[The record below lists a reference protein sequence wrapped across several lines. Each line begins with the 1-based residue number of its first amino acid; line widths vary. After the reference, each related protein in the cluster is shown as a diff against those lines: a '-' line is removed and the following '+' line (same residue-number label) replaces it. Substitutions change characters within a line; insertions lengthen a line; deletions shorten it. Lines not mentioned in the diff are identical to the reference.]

1 MIPTTETLDSDL
13 SLMGRRV
20 STFVELTKPRLVS
33 MILITTSVGFYLASS
48 QSLEWLKFIHTI
60 IGTGLSAAGVLALN
74 QYLERDL
81 DAQMVRTYH
90 RPLPDRR
97 LQPTTA
103 LSFGV
108 LLTASGLLYM
118 AFSVNALSALVA
130 SAIVVTYLFVYTPLK
145 QKTSLCTVVGAVPG
159 ALPPVIGWV
168 AAREMRN
175 IEAWNGAW
183 VLFSILFLWQLP
195 HSLSIACIYR
205 DEYAQAGFRLLPV
218 IDPDGKSTGRQI
230 VSNCLGLLVVA
241 LLPTLIGI
249 AGVVYFFAALALSIV
264 FLGFGISLSISR
276 STAAAKRLLYASLI
290 YLPLLFLA
298 MALDK
303 MS

>member
-1 MIPTTETLDSDL
+1 MISTTQTVGIDL
-13 SLMGRRV
+13 SQMSRRM

-33 MILITTSVGFYLASS
+33 MILITTSAGFYIASP
-48 QSLEWLKFIHTI
+48 QPLNWMQLICAI

-81 DAQMVRTYH
+81 DARMVRTCH
-90 RPLPDRR
+90 RPLPDQR
-97 LQPTTA
+97 LQPTAA
-103 LSFGV
+103 LFFGV
-108 LLTASGLLYM
+108 LLTAGGLLYLR
-118 AFSVNALSALVA
+118 FFVNPLSALVT

-145 QKTSLCTVVGAVPG
+145 QKTSLCTIAGAFPG

-168 AAREMRN
+168 AARGTLN
-175 IEAWNGAW
+175 IEAG
-183 VLFSILFLWQLP
+183 VLFAILFLWQLP

-218 IDPDGKSTGRQI
+218 IHPDGKSTNRQI
-230 VSNCLGLLVVA
+230 VLNCLGLLGVA

-249 AGVVYFFAALALSIV
+249 AGIVYFYAALILGIV
-264 FLGFGISLSISR
+264 FLGFGVNLSISR
-276 STAAAKRLLYASLI
+276 STIAAKRLLYASLV
-290 YLPLLFLA
+290 YLPCVFLI

-303 MS
+303 VA

>member
-13 SLMGRRV
+13 SLMSRRV

-249 AGVVYFFAALALSIV
+249 AGVVYFFSALALSIV

>member
-1 MIPTTETLDSDL
+1 MISTTQAVGVDL
-13 SLMGRRV
+13 SQMSRRV

-33 MILITTSVGFYLASS
+33 MILITTSAGFYIASP
-48 QSLEWLKFIHTI
+48 QTLNWMQLICAI

-81 DAQMVRTYH
+81 DARMVRTCH
-90 RPLPDRR
+90 RPLPDQRIR
-97 LQPTTA
+97 PTAA
-103 LSFGV
+103 LFFGV
-108 LLTASGLLYM
+108 LLTGGGLLYLT
-118 AFSVNALSALVA
+118 FFVNPLSALVT

-145 QKTSLCTVVGAVPG
+145 QKTSLCTVAGAFPG

-168 AAREMRN
+168 AARGTLN
-175 IEAWNGAW
+175 IEAG
-183 VLFSILFLWQLP
+183 VLFAILFLWQLP

-218 IDPDGKSTGRQI
+218 IHPDGRSTNRQI
-230 VSNCLGLLVVA
+230 VINCLGLLVVA

-249 AGVVYFFAALALSIV
+249 AGIVYFYAALILGII
-264 FLGFGISLSISR
+264 FLGFGVNLSISR
-276 STAAAKRLLYASLI
+276 SMIAAKRLLYASLI
-290 YLPLLFLA
+290 YLPCVFLI

-303 MS
+303 VT

>member
-1 MIPTTETLDSDL
+1 MMPTTHTLDIDL
-13 SLMGRRV
+13 SQMSRRL

-33 MILITTSVGFYLASS
+33 MILITTSAGFYLASPLPLNWV
-48 QSLEWLKFIHTI
+48 QFIHAI
-60 IGTGLSAAGVLALN
+60 VGTGLSAAGVLALN

-81 DAQMVRTYH
+81 DAQMVRTCH

-97 LQPTTA
+97 LHPTTA

-108 LLTASGLLYM
+108 LMTASGLLYM
-118 AFSVNALSALVA
+118 AFSVNALSALVT

-168 AAREMRN
+168 AARGTLN
-175 IEAWNGAW
+175 IETC
-183 VLFSILFLWQLP
+183 VLFAMLFLWQLP
-195 HSLSIACIYR
+195 HSLSIAYIYR
-205 DEYAQAGFRLLPV
+205 DEYAKAGFRLLPV
-218 IDPDGKSTGRQI
+218 IHPDGKSTGRQI
-230 VSNCLGLLVVA
+230 VSNSLGLLVVA

-249 AGVVYFFAALALSIV
+249 AGIVYFFAALALSIG
-264 FLGFGISLSISR
+264 FLAFGISLSISR
-276 STAAAKRLLYASLI
+276 STVAAKRLLYASLI
-290 YLPLLFLA
+290 YLPLVFLV

-303 MS
+303 MA

>member
-1 MIPTTETLDSDL
+1 MIPTTETLDSEL
-13 SLMGRRV
+13 SLMSRRV

-33 MILITTSVGFYLASS
+33 MILITTSVGFYLASP
-48 QSLEWLKFIHTI
+48 QPLEWLKFIHAI

-81 DAQMVRTYH
+81 DAQMVRTCH

-108 LLTASGLLYM
+108 LLTAGGLIYM
-118 AFSVNALSALVA
+118 AFSVNALSALVT

-168 AAREMRN
+168 AARESLN
-175 IEAWNGAW
+175 IEAC

-230 VSNCLGLLVVA
+230 VSNCFGLLVVA

-249 AGVVYFFAALALSIV
+249 AGIVYFFAALALSIV

-290 YLPLLFLA
+290 YLPLVFLA

-303 MS
+303 MA

>member
-1 MIPTTETLDSDL
+1 MIPTTETLDSEL
-13 SLMGRRV
+13 SLMSRRV

-33 MILITTSVGFYLASS
+33 MILITTSVGFYLASP
-48 QSLEWLKFIHTI
+48 QPLEWLKFIHTI

-81 DAQMVRTYH
+81 DAQMVRTCH

-108 LLTASGLLYM
+108 LLTAGGLIYM
-118 AFSVNALSALVA
+118 AFSVNALSALVT

-159 ALPPVIGWV
+159 ALPPLIGWV
-168 AAREMRN
+168 AARESLN
-175 IEAWNGAW
+175 IEAC

-230 VSNCLGLLVVA
+230 VSNCFGLLVVA

-249 AGVVYFFAALALSIV
+249 AGIVYFFAALALSIV

-290 YLPLLFLA
+290 YLPLVFLA

-303 MS
+303 MA

>member
-1 MIPTTETLDSDL
+1 MMPITNTLDIGL
-13 SLMGRRV
+13 SQMSRRL
-20 STFVELTKPRLVS
+20 SIFVELTKPRLVS
-33 MILITTSVGFYLASS
+33 MILVTTSAGFYLASPHP
-48 QSLEWLKFIHTI
+48 LNWLQFIHAV

-81 DAQMVRTYH
+81 DAQMVRTCH

-118 AFSVNALSALVA
+118 AFAVNALSALVT

-168 AAREMRN
+168 AARGTLN
-175 IEAWNGAW
+175 IEAC
-183 VLFSILFLWQLP
+183 VLFAILFLWQLP
-195 HSLSIACIYR
+195 HSLSIAYIYR
-205 DEYAQAGFRLLPV
+205 DEYAKAGFRLLPV
-218 IDPDGKSTGRQI
+218 IHPDGKSTGRQI
-230 VSNCLGLLVVA
+230 VSNCLGLLFAA

-249 AGVVYFFAALALSIV
+249 AGIVYFFAALALSIG

-290 YLPLLFLA
+290 YLPLVFLV

-303 MS
+303 MA

>member
-13 SLMGRRV
+13 SLMSRRV

-33 MILITTSVGFYLASS
+33 MILITTSVGFYLASP
-48 QSLEWLKFIHTI
+48 QPLEWLKFIHTI

-81 DAQMVRTYH
+81 DAQMVRTCR

-108 LLTASGLLYM
+108 LLTASGLIYM
-118 AFSVNALSALVA
+118 AFSVNALSALVT

-168 AAREMRN
+168 AARESLN
-175 IEAWNGAW
+175 IEAC

-249 AGVVYFFAALALSIV
+249 AGIVYFFAALALSIV

-290 YLPLLFLA
+290 YLPLVFLA

>member
-1 MIPTTETLDSDL
+1 MIPTINTLDSNL
-13 SLMGRRV
+13 SQMSRRM

-33 MILITTSVGFYLASS
+33 MILITTSAGFYLASP
-48 QSLEWLKFIHTI
+48 QPLNWLQFIHAI

-81 DAQMVRTYH
+81 DAQMVRTCH
-90 RPLPDRR
+90 RPLPDQR

-108 LLTASGLLYM
+108 LITASGLLHM
-118 AFSVNALSALVA
+118 AFSVNALSALVT

-168 AAREMRN
+168 AARGTLN
-175 IEAWNGAW
+175 IEAC
-183 VLFSILFLWQLP
+183 VLFAILFLWQLP
-195 HSLSIACIYR
+195 HSLSIAYIYR
-205 DEYAQAGFRLLPV
+205 DEYAKAGFRLLPV
-218 IDPDGKSTGRQI
+218 IHPDGKSTGRQI
-230 VSNCLGLLVVA
+230 VSNCLGLLAVA

-249 AGVVYFFAALALSIV
+249 AGIVYFFAALALSAG

-276 STAAAKRLLYASLI
+276 STVSARRLLYASLI
-290 YLPLLFLA
+290 YLPLVFLV

-303 MS
+303 MA